1 MLIACDSIRRARP
14 LLGTFVE
21 IAAAGAAPDK
31 MNRAVAAAFAAVATV
46 HDLMSFHEAGSDV
59 SRLNTQAWT
68 TAVCVH
74 PWTFQVLQMATD
86 LHVRSAG
93 VFDVAIAPVLQ
104 DMGLLPRPSR
114 GGLSASRNW
123 ATAQAIEL
131 LPGYRIRFQRSGMR
145 IDLGGIAKGFAVDCA
160 VDALRA
166 YGIAAGTVNA
176 GGDLAAFGPNA
187 QIVALRDPRNPR
199 RSICRVPVNNA
210 ALASSG
216 LLFDPVEAITAP
228 YSAII
233 NPITCQPVNAICGAT
248 VRASCCWIADAL
260 TKVVMV
266 AGTGSSEVLD
276 FYGASALLVMANG
289 EVLATPSWQDACCI
303 AT

>member
-1 MLIACDSIRRARP
+1 LLTACDSIRRARP

-21 IAAAGAAPDK
+21 VAVAGAAPDE
-31 MNRAVAAAFAAVATV
+31 MNRAVAAAFAAVAKV

-145 IDLGGIAKGFAVDCA
+145 IDLGGIAKGFAVDRA
-160 VDALRA
+160 MDALRA
-166 YGIAAGTVNA
+166 HGIPAALVNA
-176 GGDLAAFGPNA
+176 GGDLAAFGPSPHNVD
-187 QIVALRDPRNPR
+187 IRDPRHPSR
-199 RSICRVPVNNA
+199 LICRVGLHNRA
-210 ALASSG
+210 MASSG
-216 LLFDPVEAITAP
+216 RYFDPFRSVETVG
-228 YSAII
+228 SAII
-233 NPITCQPVNAICGAT
+233 DPKDRKPACAISGVT
-248 VRASCCWIADAL
+248 VCAPSCMLADAL

-266 AGTGSSEVLD
+266 AG
-276 FYGASALLVMANG
+276 ASADVLLDRYQAAALVVTDDGAVQVTREFERG
-289 EVLATPSWQDACCI
+289 VCLAA
-303 AT
+303 